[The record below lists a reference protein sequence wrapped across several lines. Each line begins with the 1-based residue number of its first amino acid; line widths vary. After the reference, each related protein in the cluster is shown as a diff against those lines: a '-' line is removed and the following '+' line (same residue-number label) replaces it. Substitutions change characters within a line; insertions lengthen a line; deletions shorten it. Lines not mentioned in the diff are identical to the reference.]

1 LVRNNSIIWQ
11 KADEKRSTAYMEE
24 ILKEVIDK

>member
-1 LVRNNSIIWQ
+1 LVRNNAIIWQ
-11 KADEKRSTAYMEE
+11 KADEKMPTAYLEE